1 VKRLLLVD
9 DEPDVLDSMVMA
21 VEDRYEVQTAVN
33 GVAALELLNRERFD
47 AMVLDLMMPLMGGEE
62 LLERLPRESRPPVV
76 VVSAGADLAG
86 VCARMGVTRCLQKPY
101 RLAHL
106 LAAIAGA
113 IADDERSRGGG
124 SCGSAGSPGHP
135 R

>member
-21 VEDRYEVQTAVN
+21 VEDKYEVRTAVN
-33 GVAALELLNRERFD
+33 GVAALELLTRERFD

-62 LLERLPRESRPPVV
+62 LLERLPRELRPPVV
-76 VVSAGADLAG
+76 VVSAGADLVG
-86 VCARMGVTRCLQKPY
+86 VCGRMGVKRYLQKPY

-106 LAAIAGA
+106 LAEIAGA
-113 IADDERSRGGG
+113 ITDNEGSRSDDP
-124 SCGSAGSPGHP
+124 CGSPEHS

>member
-1 VKRLLLVD
+1 MKRLLLVD

-21 VEDRYEVQTAVN
+21 VEDRYEVLTAVN
-33 GVAALELLNRERFD
+33 GVAALELLSSERVD

-62 LLERLPRESRPPVV
+62 LLERLPRERRPPVV
-76 VVSAGADLAG
+76 VVSAGADLVG
-86 VCARMGVTRCLQKPY
+86 ICARMGVTRYLQKPY

-106 LAAIAGA
+106 LAEIAGA
-113 IADDERSRGGG
+113 IADDEGSRGDGP
-124 SCGSAGSPGHP
+124 CGSSEHS